1 MPQTLACPPAVIVSA
16 VDLRTSLHTA
26 PGWFTCTHLV
36 PLSSPASA
44 ETQHLAVGTF
54 ITCAP
59 FWGTR
64 ATCLFLLMTCS
75 PCSSLMVLSGTFT
88 YQAQAHSFPTKVL
101 SGMPSDPED
110 AKSPRL
116 ALQELLLLMHLS
128 PWVPLRPFIPQF
140 LASS

>member
-1 MPQTLACPPAVIVSA
+1 MPQTLACPSAVIVSA

-36 PLSSPASA
+36 PPTSA

-54 ITCAP
+54 ITRAS
-59 FWGTR
+59 FWRTR

-75 PCSSLMVLSGTFT
+75 PCSFLMVLSGTFT
-88 YQAQAHSFPTKVL
+88 DQAQVHSFPTKSL
-101 SGMPSDPED
+101 SEMPSDPED
-110 AKSPRL
+110 AKSPSL